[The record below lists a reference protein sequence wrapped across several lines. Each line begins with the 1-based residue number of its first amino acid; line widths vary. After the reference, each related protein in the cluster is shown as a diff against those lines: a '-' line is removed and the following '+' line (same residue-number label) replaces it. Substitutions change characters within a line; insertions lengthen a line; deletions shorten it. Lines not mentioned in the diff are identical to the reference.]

1 MIKRRTRILWVLIGV
16 EMEELPDDFFL
27 DADDDLV
34 NFLEKQGENCI
45 REIHQSNALNKENGQ
60 KLLSILIA
68 GIGSSFLLLTQR
80 STFDYLTVGM
90 FVFLVFWVLCAIY
103 LVRRVIISRTRV
115 LASSTPYALYHKDY
129 KGFNEEDYAHFESR
143 GFSSEHSTLNILR
156 RYRLADLTRMAE
168 ISKNENVRIASELE
182 RVRIA
187 TILTPVCAFII
198 SAFIYFFL

>member
-1 MIKRRTRILWVLIGV
+1 
-16 EMEELPDDFFL
+16 MEELPDDFFL

-103 LVRRVIISRTRV
+103 LVRRVIISRARV

-129 KGFNEEDYAHFESR
+129 KGFNEEDYAYFESR

-187 TILTPVCAFII
+187 TILTPVCALII